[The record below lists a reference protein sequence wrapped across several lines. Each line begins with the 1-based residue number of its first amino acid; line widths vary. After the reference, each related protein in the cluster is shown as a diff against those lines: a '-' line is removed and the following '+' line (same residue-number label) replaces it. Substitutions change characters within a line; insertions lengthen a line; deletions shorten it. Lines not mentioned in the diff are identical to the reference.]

1 MKELTDTLIKTVG
14 PKKDGF
20 DQGFQHVELNDKA
33 RPTDPSDPIRSA
45 ALFKDI
51 EYYNRGKFSGETL
64 AKYLELKASHEAN
77 GYLTR
82 QQAIELNMML
92 SEF

>member
-1 MKELTDTLIKTVG
+1 MKELTQVLTKPVAT
-14 PKKDGF
+14 KQTF
-20 DQGFQHVELNDKA
+20 DQGFQHADINMQA
-33 RPTDPSDPIRSA
+33 RDTDPSDPIRSA
-45 ALFKDI
+45 ALFADI
-51 EYYNRGKFSGETL
+51 EYYKRGKFSGETL

-92 SEF
+92 SQF

>member
-1 MKELTDTLIKTVG
+1 MKTLTDILVKSVG
-14 PKKDGF
+14 PVKDKF
-20 DQGFQHVELNDKA
+20 DQGFQRVELNDKA
-33 RPTDPSDPIRSA
+33 RPTDPSDPVRSA
-45 ALFKDI
+45 SLFADI
-51 EYYNRGKFSGETL
+51 EYYKRGKFSGDAL